1 MGVTAVV
8 WRETGQIIV
17 CSDDL
22 AARWITAGLAAW
34 PARVVET
41 TSLTTVP
48 TPARLHGVER
58 R

>member
-22 AARWITAGLAAW
+22 AARWIAAGLARW
-34 PARVVET
+34 PARVFET
-41 TSLTTVP
+41 RSLTTVP
-48 TPARLHGVER
+48 TPARLRGTETR
-58 R
+58 